1 MSSNKAERKH
11 KKKQAL
17 RERAAQRNQGKGDAA
32 AAPDPALERRL
43 DKALRKAEQ
52 ELAARDKAQREAE
65 QQQRLARARERAEEA
80 QARLR
85 AEEEAR
91 RQREHLLARELPQ
104 EQEAV
109 PPPRGLFRRLFSGL
123 AKTRESLS
131 GGLARLVLGKKE
143 IDPGVL
149 LGLEE
154 LLYTADT
161 GPETAE
167 RLLNAVRQ
175 RVARRELTDPSLLR
189 QALKEEVQ
197 RVMRREYAPLALERH
212 RPAVVLLVGVN
223 GSGKTTTIGK
233 LAALHAA
240 EGRRVLLA
248 AGDTFRAA
256 AGEQLMGW
264 GRRVGCEVVS
274 KPPGAD
280 PSAVIYEAVR
290 RGLDEDYD
298 LVLCDTAG
306 RLHTKLNLMEELKKI
321 KRVVAKL
328 LPEAPHETL
337 LVLDAN
343 TGQNAIVQT
352 RDFLQAVGVTGLIVT
367 KLDGTARGGV
377 VVGIVNEFA
386 LPIRY
391 VGVGEAVDDLRPFD
405 AAAYAESLFA

>member
-1 MSSNKAERKH
+1 MSSSKTDRKQ

-17 RERAAQRNQGKGDAA
+17 RERAAQRSQGKAHAAGDQ
-32 AAPDPALERRL
+32 APDPALEGRL

-65 QQQRLARARERAEEA
+65 QQQRLAQARSRAEEA

-91 RQREHLLARELPQ
+91 RQRAQLLARELPQ
-104 EQEAV
+104 EETPQ
-109 PPPRGLFRRLFSGL
+109 PRGLLRRLFSGL

-131 GGLARLVLGKKE
+131 GGLAQLVLGKKE
-143 IDPGVL
+143 IDPEVL

-161 GPETAE
+161 GPETAQ
-167 RLLNAVRQ
+167 RLLGAVRQ
-175 RVARRELTDPSLLR
+175 RVARRELTDPAMLR

-197 RVMRREYAPLALERH
+197 RVMRREYAPMALEQH
-212 RPAVVLLVGVN
+212 RPAVVLMVGVN

-233 LAALHAA
+233 LAAIHAA

-256 AGEQLMGW
+256 ASEQLIGW

-274 KPPGAD
+274 KPAGSD

-290 RGLDEDYD
+290 RGMDEGYD

-306 RLHTKLNLMEELKKI
+306 RLHTKVNLMEELKKV

-328 LPEAPHETL
+328 LPQAPHETL

-343 TGQNAIVQT
+343 TGQNAIIQT

-377 VVGIVNEFA
+377 VVGIVNEFD

-391 VGVGEAVDDLRPFD
+391 IGVGESVEDLRPFD